1 MFDAEEMSILK
12 ALENGQLLRSVDADE
27 EIALVTQAANEYL
40 SKSKNDTI
48 RLSLDDDCN

>member
-1 MFDAEEMSILK
+1 MFDDEELSILK
-12 ALENGQLLRSVDADE
+12 ALENDQLLRSVDTNE
-27 EIALVTQAANEYL
+27 EIALVTQAAKEYL